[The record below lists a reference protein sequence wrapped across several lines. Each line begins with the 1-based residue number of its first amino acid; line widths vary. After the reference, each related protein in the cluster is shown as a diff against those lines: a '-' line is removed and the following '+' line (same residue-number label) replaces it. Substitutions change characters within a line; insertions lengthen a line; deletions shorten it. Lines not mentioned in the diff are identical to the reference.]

1 MPAHTPATFDKIKED
16 AAAMYEDDYFQGCI
30 SLYLFGLKAADEY
43 SRQFGKKG
51 LPRKSNH

>member
-43 SRQFGKKG
+43 SR
-51 LPRKSNH
+51 